1 MSVSLKALKLKDLE
15 DMTPERIQEWTSVL
29 KDMGFHF
36 KKIPSRKSS
45 PKKKLSNEEK
55 SLLDFDP
62 NLCHAR
68 AFKPKKHPGT
78 DTDMYKA
85 PKHTLVCGIIAM
97 QCTVPKHDG
106 GNLCA
111 GHAPTNTSKFADHFR
126 CCKQGLFLGLYNEA
140 CPEKPIRHHKGNGL
154 DGKVKEF
161 IWIENTDEK
170 YDKYKTD
177 ADSTKSKSKSPKSK
191 SPSKE
196 KKPKEK
202 KETPKANYGDFNWEE
217 LISTGGINSL
227 KKFELIT
234 YIQEHNLEIKGHCK
248 TLIAGIIDH
257 FNIPDEE
264 ESGGDSD
271 SDNDSGDDS
280 DSGGDSEDSGKKSE
294 NEDSGGDS
302 DSEEEEDSGKKS
314 ENEDS
319 GGDSDSDSEEEESC
333 LIIKIDSDKKSDNE
347 DSGGDSDS
355 NSDED
360 DEDDEDDEKIEK
372 EMKKIEGVEY
382 YIEGNNFFD
391 IENKTHMGRI
401 DKETKKGYVFT
412 KKTKKLHK
420 ENVKNLK

>member
-319 GGDSDSDSEEEESC
+319 GGDSDSEEDSEV
-333 LIIKIDSDKKSDNE
+333 KDSGKKSDNE

>member
-264 ESGGDSD
+264 SGGDSD
-271 SDNDSGDDS
+271 SGNDSGDDS

-319 GGDSDSDSEEEESC
+319 GGDSDSEEYSEVKDSG
-333 LIIKIDSDKKSDNE
+333 KKSDNE